1 MNTNAKL
8 EFKLTIE
15 EVNVVLQGLGE
26 LPAKN
31 SMQLITSIQNQAA
44 AQMQPQVSNE
54 ESTQE

>member
-1 MNTNAKL
+1 MSDIL
-8 EFKLTIE
+8 DFQLTVE
-15 EVNVVLQGLGE
+15 EVNAVLQGLGE

-31 SMQLITSIQNQAA
+31 SMSLITSIQNQAA